1 MPRALQLSV
10 TVMIADM
17 DRGYG
22 RRQDGEKE
30 VGGHVLSAVSP
41 FVLKGVP

>member
-10 TVMIADM
+10 TEMIADM

-30 VGGHVLSAVSP
+30 VGGHVAVSP